1 MRESRAVIRTTRRPP
16 HDDRHAQLAPVSS
29 TTGTHGIDVT
39 LSWSPAGDQ
48 LYVTVLDDAGG
59 GFELTVEAH
68 EAVEVFDHPYAYAAH
83 RESLLLDVA
92 A

>member
-1 MRESRAVIRTTRRPP
+1 MRESRAVIRTTMTATPNSLPDRRELD
-16 HDDRHAQLAPVSS
+16 HRHAN
-29 TTGTHGIDVT
+29 GIDVT

-48 LYVTVLDDAGG
+48 VYVTVLDDAGR

-68 EAVEVFDHPYAYAAH
+68 EAVDVFDQPYAYAAH